1 MQVGK
6 GKVRMG
12 RKLVCATKYS
22 FFSVFKSFG
31 LTRRCSGISFPGKY
45 LKSGLQNMPFLKKL
59 FKNMYF

>member
-31 LTRRCSGISFPGKY
+31 LTRRCSGISFPGK
-45 LKSGLQNMPFLKKL
+45 KL